1 MHHDSLLVCKE
12 GSGHLSGCSSALF
25 MVRPNV
31 SERWVRSDT
40 LAPVCT
46 LTGSSAIKI
55 GDRPWNE
62 GLTDSS
68 GKAKFAEGLDGSSC
82 SINAFR
88 AATLFSKGA
97 NINRQ
102 TKDYT
107 DKLTHARWLWLNAN
121 CLHQPSYAPTAYAC
135 ILMTFMTPKES
146 STCKVCLRA
155 ATSKRVISFLQ

>member
-1 MHHDSLLVCKE
+1 
-12 GSGHLSGCSSALF
+12 

-31 SERWVRSDT
+31 TERWVRSDT
-40 LAPVCT
+40 LASVCT
-46 LTGSSAIKI
+46 LTGSLAIKI

-62 GLTDSS
+62 GLTNSS
-68 GKAKFAEGLDGSSC
+68 GKSKFAEGLDGKSC
-82 SINAFR
+82 SINAFQV
-88 AATLFSKGA
+88 ATLFSKGA

-102 TKDYT
+102 TKKDYT

-146 STCKVCLRA
+146 STCKMCLQA
-155 ATSKRVISFLQ
+155 ATSKRVVYFLQ